1 MSSIELKPK
10 PEEWFW
16 LMTQLFFANGC
27 LFEKYEASVRMWLVK
42 VCSWAVIVF
51 SEYYREET
59 ARLVQQLGDS
69 RVQVATLEAQIE
81 FLTNK
86 VEEQET
92 VDSLYI
98 RRSDSHRYS

>member
-1 MSSIELKPK
+1 MKV
-10 PEEWFW
+10 
-16 LMTQLFFANGC
+16 TLFVGC
-27 LFEKYEASVRMWLVK
+27 L
-42 VCSWAVIVF
+42 IF

-86 VEEQET
+86 VEEQDT

-98 RRSDSHRYS
+98 QRSESQRISKSNMDGNWS